1 MIIKKEWTI
10 SSFLWVLL
18 LVQGA
23 NVLSSDTI
31 RLYGKASSYAN
42 ERLTF
47 YTYSDYITKDTLH
60 LASTHVA
67 NDGTFN
73 CIFTSAQIRKI
84 FVILEMYKCY
94 MYVEPGRSYELVLP
108 DKKDKNKSQ
117 KLNPYFKGIPVHIGI
132 KNSTPH
138 ELNYQISHFSNQY
151 NQILNK
157 NANNVKNLSKIRDS
171 IYTKLHNAI
180 QSENEFFQQYK
191 KYKLAALKLS
201 LGYPPQKIKM
211 KLMAEKQVWYNN
223 PAYMELISVLFRDYF
238 KDLFSRHGKAVYYIV
253 NHLRSYAKLD
263 SLVRTKPVMRDHIT
277 LRELA
282 IVKGLNDA
290 YYDKSFSQQAIQ
302 SMLDTMIKSASHY
315 ENRRIAKN
323 IKEKYKMLT
332 TGDPAPEFCL
342 VNTDSNRV
350 CLKDL
355 KGEYIYLGFCNSTNY
370 SCIRHYKTLKNL
382 YKQHKKHFTILIISN
397 APNFHQMR
405 QFVKHHQYPWT
416 FLYAGDQPQIFEKY
430 HVKNMPAYYFIN
442 SRGIIAL
449 SPAPFPT
456 ENIEEKI
463 YRIMKA
469 DGAL

>member
-10 SSFLWVLL
+10 SSLLWVLL
-18 LVQGA
+18 IFQGT

-31 RLYGKASSYAN
+31 RLYGKAPSYAN

-47 YTYSDYITKDTLH
+47 YTYADYITKDTLR
-60 LASTHVA
+60 LASTRVEK
-67 NDGTFN
+67 DGTFK
-73 CIFTSAQIRKI
+73 CIFTSTQIRKI
-84 FVILEMYKCY
+84 FVMLEIYKGY
-94 MYVEPGRSYELVLP
+94 MFVEPGRSYELVLP

-132 KNSTPH
+132 KNSGPH

-151 NQILNK
+151 SQIVNK
-157 NANNVKNLSKIRDS
+157 NANNVRNLSKIRDS
-171 IYTKLHNAI
+171 IYTRLQNAI

-191 KYKLAALKLS
+191 KHKLAALKLS
-201 LGYPPQKIKM
+201 LGYPPQTIIK
-211 KLMAEKQVWYNN
+211 KLLAEKKVLYNN
-223 PAYMELISVLFRDYF
+223 PAYMELIAVLFQDYF
-238 KDLFSRHGKAVYYIV
+238 KDLFSRHGKEVYYIV
-253 NHLRSYAKLD
+253 NHLKSYAKLD
-263 SLVRTKPVMRDHIT
+263 SLVRHNPVMRDHIT

-282 IVKGLNDA
+282 ILKGLNDA

-302 SMLDTMIKSASHY
+302 SMLDTMIKSACNP
-315 ENRRIAKN
+315 ENLRIAKN
-323 IKEKYKMLT
+323 IKENYQMLMK
-332 TGDPAPEFCL
+332 GDPAPEFCL
-342 VNTDSNRV
+342 VDPDSNRV

-355 KGEYIYLGFCNSTNY
+355 KGEYIYLGFCNSMDY
-370 SCIRHYKTLKNL
+370 SCIRHYQTLKNL

-397 APNFHQMR
+397 APNFHQMK

-430 HVKNMPAYYFIN
+430 QVKNMPAYYFIDP
-442 SRGIIAL
+442 RGIIAL

-463 YRIMKA
+463 YKIMKA